1 MTSEVYEAWLDARA
15 EWIADNQLSEC
26 DACGKMKRGC
36 VMIPACWTHPEAN
49 ACPECRGDSPE
60 NF

>member
-1 MTSEVYEAWLDARA
+1 MNNEAYEAWLDARA

-36 VMIPACWTHPEAN
+36 VEVPACWTHPEAN
-49 ACPECRGDSPE
+49 ACPECRGEDQ
-60 NF
+60 